1 MTPDIFIALLIFIP
15 ACLLVAARSNWCVDY
30 TIAVYAFNRGL
41 RRVVDWEA
49 GAFNLFSAISLTPL
63 LVSGLFLIPFLSR
76 WDTLSR
82 RVQAIFCALFAAVAY
97 GFVVGLLRG
106 GFTAVY
112 GLGEY
117 TAPLAL
123 MGYCATCD
131 ASSAE
136 ADRWLRTSGW
146 IAVLVSLYGWFQYLT
161 IPAWDAFW
169 VRAVNFEGYLGE
181 LEPAKMTVFS
191 TLNERGPC
199 STFLALAAIPVAVSS
214 RWRVLFGWPAFLL
227 VMSVVLL
234 TGVRTGVIIAA
245 AGLLLYPLVNGG
257 RGSLRIIILL
267 LLFAGFAASYG
278 LGGLPGAGPIME
290 RFETLKTISQD
301 GSYQGRLA
309 IAGYGFRRFLENPA
323 GFGLG
328 SSGLAGRIHTGA
340 AENDA
345 IISDS
350 GYYEILLSLGW
361 LGAALFVAGFWGI
374 WRHIS
379 KLFSLGIP
387 DDFLILARTLFIVF
401 LIALA
406 ASNLFVGV
414 SIIWIVIGRALS
426 PAVERAF
433 AAREPAT
440 GYECFQDVIHGRSA
454 ARGAFGT
461 ARGL

>member
-1 MTPDIFIALLIFIP
+1 
-15 ACLLVAARSNWCVDY
+15 
-30 TIAVYAFNRGL
+30 
-41 RRVVDWEA
+41 
-49 GAFNLFSAISLTPL
+49 
-63 LVSGLFLIPFLSR
+63 
-76 WDTLSR
+76 
-82 RVQAIFCALFAAVAY
+82 VQAIFCALFAAVAY

-117 TAPLAL
+117 VAPLTL
-123 MGYCATCD
+123 MGYCATSD

-146 IAVLVSLYGWFQYLT
+146 IAILVSLYGWFQYLT

-181 LEPAKMTVFS
+181 LEPGKMTVFS

-199 STFLALAAIPVAVSS
+199 STFLALAAIPLVVSS

-234 TGVRTGVIIAA
+234 TDVRTGVIIAA
-245 AGLLLYPLVNGG
+245 AGLLLYPLANGG
-257 RGSLRIIILL
+257 RGSVRTILL
-267 LLFAGFAASYG
+267 LLFAGFAASNG
-278 LGGLPGAGPIME
+278 LGGLPGAERITE

-301 GSYQGRLA
+301 GSYQDRLA

-328 SSGLAGRIHTGA
+328 SSGLAGRIRTGA
-340 AENDA
+340 AESNA
-345 IISDS
+345 IIGDS
-350 GYYEILLSLGW
+350 GYCEILLSLGW
-361 LGAALFVAGFWGI
+361 VGAALFVAGFCGVWG
-374 WRHIS
+374 RMS
-379 KLFSLGIP
+379 KLFSLGIR
-387 DDFLILARTLFIVF
+387 DDFLILARALFIVF
-401 LIALA
+401 LIALS

-426 PAVERAF
+426 PAVAGALDERQV
-433 AAREPAT
+433 ET
-440 GYECFQDVIHGRSA
+440 GCFPDAIHGRSA
-454 ARGAFGT
+454 ARRAFGT
-461 ARGL
+461 ASDL